1 MIILSVPAFHDYSS
15 QIYPP
20 TPCYHPPSHSPVPL
34 AHQASFSPLAEPPD
48 PPAPS
53 APPSP
58 QHGMVYTV
66 CDQFKGSPSPLLP
79 WGICHNI
86 AVQCNVVQYSEV

>member
-1 MIILSVPAFHDYSS
+1 MLMPFIIICFKLKLLKLKLLILFIILLLIPGYLLLMQLLLPLLQSLRVLL
-15 QIYPP
+15 
-20 TPCYHPPSHSPVPL
+20 HPP
-34 AHQASFSPLAEPPD
+34 FSPAC
-48 PPAPS
+48 
-53 APPSP
+53 
-58 QHGMVYTV
+58 YV